1 MIMLILKFVLFPIL
15 TSISFLIE
23 KCMIMLILKLA
34 LFAVLTSIP
43 FLYHYLVKPR
53 RDSVE
58 RYRNIFTAAQPQ
70 MSKARKVIW
79 ILGTRNINFYDKMKR
94 REKPRKFFTLLLV
107 LFLIGTQAIDNF
119 ASGEVAAT
127 YKMMAKEKRL
137 EQLSISGKR
146 TVAPFMQRKMVNY
159 LYPFLTRPLVYL
171 FTFGL
176 TLLLFSYRVADKI
189 LTIIHNSRQGLLVI
203 SCIIILF
210 SFFDEGRYILLSEV
224 LFIITMGA
232 LFYPNFHGTDTP
244 KGRKPIP
251 QNAMINR
258 KAA

>member
-1 MIMLILKFVLFPIL
+1 MV
-15 TSISFLIE
+15 
-23 KCMIMLILKLA
+23 MLILKLV
-34 LFAVLTSIP
+34 LFAIMTSIP

-53 RDSVE
+53 RDSVKK
-58 RYRNIFTAAQPQ
+58 YRNIFTAAQPR
-70 MSKARKVIW
+70 MSKAGKVVW
-79 ILGTRNINFYDKMKR
+79 RTGTRIINFYDKMKR
-94 REKPRKFFTLLLV
+94 RETPRKFFTLLLV
-107 LFLIGTQAIDNF
+107 VSLIGVQGIDNI

-127 YKMMAKEKRL
+127 YKTMAKEKRL
-137 EQLSISGKR
+137 GELSVSGKR

-176 TLLLFSYRVADKI
+176 TLLLFSYRAADKV
-189 LTIIHNSRQGLLVI
+189 LTKIHNSRRVLLII

-224 LFIITMGA
+224 LFIVAMAA
-232 LFYPNFHGTDTP
+232 LFYPNFRGPTTP
-244 KGRKPIP
+244 KGRMPIP
-251 QNAMINR
+251 LEGTAKR